1 MTPQQEARERRSIE
15 EFVDAAVNQ
24 VRPKGTNAAVTL
36 VIIAAA
42 RAAAEATSRKR
53 SGAIDKEE
61 ATKIFFEATRLMT
74 WFK

>member
-15 EFVDAAVNQ
+15 DFVDTTVNQ

-42 RAAAEATSRKR
+42 RAAAEASVRKR
-53 SGAIDKEE
+53 SGAIDKKE
-61 ATKIFFEATRLMT
+61 AATIFFEATRLMT